1 MSAGSKRA
9 PRATMVTPDAPVS
22 AVNTAQTTNPTT
34 ASPLGSQPNRLC
46 TRLTRRSEVFD
57 SEST

>member
-1 MSAGSKRA
+1 
-9 PRATMVTPDAPVS
+9 MVTPDAPVS